1 MDDKIN
7 RIIEAFEELQRWGK
21 RGLLAEI
28 AKKTGF
34 TSAYVG
40 QVFSGHKNPAD
51 KFILAVCSAYKIHE
65 SWVNK
70 GTKPRV
76 APIAKLE
83 LIAERHNYLLGDE
96 NDCDEVVTSENDSQ
110 IDFQI
115 FKRHGGVK
123 AQLWEIIA
131 AIDEDE
137 AMNLLT
143 YLRSLKFRSGAE
155 KLGCSNTS
163 LNK

>member
-1 MDDKIN
+1 
-7 RIIEAFEELQRWGK
+7 
-21 RGLLAEI
+21 
-28 AKKTGF
+28 
-34 TSAYVG
+34 
-40 QVFSGHKNPAD
+40 
-51 KFILAVCSAYKIHE
+51 
-65 SWVNK
+65 
-70 GTKPRV
+70 
-76 APIAKLE
+76 
-83 LIAERHNYLLGDE
+83 
-96 NDCDEVVTSENDSQ
+96 
-110 IDFQI
+110 
-115 FKRHGGVK
+115 VK